1 MSSKAIFLWL
11 LTIFFWGSAPLLERM
26 ALKGMSPLLA
36 LALRTGFAAILLVL
50 AVLIGGEYKSVPQLG
65 RKELGAALASGI
77 VAGVLGMFTY
87 FSLLKTGQASKVVPL
102 TAAYPL
108 VTAILSLL
116 ILGERIT
123 LMRFSGIIITILGL
137 IILLRS

>member
-1 MSSKAIFLWL
+1 MVGKAILFWF
-11 LTIFFWGSAPLLERM
+11 LTIFFWGSAPLLERT

-36 LALRTGFAAILLVL
+36 LALRTSFAAILLVF
-50 AVLIGGEYKSVPQLG
+50 AVLVSGEHRTLSQLG
-65 RKELGAALASGI
+65 KKEIIAALASGI
-77 VAGVLGMFTY
+77 VAGVFGMFTY

-108 VTAILSLL
+108 VTAILSFML
-116 ILGERIT
+116 LGERIT
-123 LMRFSGIIITILGL
+123 LMRFSGIVITIVGL